1 MRPKFFGYE
10 IIRQVKFIFF
20 FFFIKIFLIFNLF
33 ILASIELLRNKLRK
47 DYKQLQQYCYLE
59 TLKQSTQMPEEEL
72 NCISNSLSL
81 KLTKEQFKQLSSQS
95 KLSLSNILIASNSK
109 TTATNLTSNEITF
122 NDTEMLD
129 IQALEQ
135 DKIDDFGRLQL
146 RYANYCERA
155 KYFNSNSLMIIYKSV
170 TVACPQW
177 EEAHFQLAMFFRRL
191 YREYQ
196 NCGLLLG
203 SKTSYQIGKPNEIID
218 LKNRVIK
225 SLCESLKF
233 GSFEFVRV
241 SLPVLLNIWIDMGHE
256 LLAFKKKLQANAKN
270 AVLTVIQE
278 LLQNSVQRSNLLIE
292 EMFSTVNEAIFLVE
306 LDTLI
311 AHMLHPFEPIA
322 TLIAKI
328 LTKLIASF
336 PQHMAWQ
343 FSRSQ
348 NSKGIRGK
356 KANEFVQL
364 AHKQNRTLNKTN
376 NNLNIQDYFKNFKL
390 FSNSINELAHYKPP
404 KIRSHDMENSKL
416 NINLVSPKLVQS
428 LENEHKFVLPCNQF
442 FMPSRMNLER
452 LANQNHFF
460 KCLFIEKFEE
470 NFVVMKSLQM
480 PKKLTLICSNGI
492 KQIILI
498 KAGDD
503 LRRDRAMLNFCN
515 VFNQCHRQEISMKNV
530 EPMSTIESRFDLETE
545 IKIWARR
552 RQQPLF
558 VQTYFVVPLSDS
570 CGIIEWIPG
579 LCSFKSLIEGQY
591 TSSRAH
597 AKKFTIAKT
606 AFIKSVASSNLGR
619 EKRIERFKQFFPSF
633 HPPLFQNWFHSNY
646 ADSYS
651 WYMARKNF
659 TRTCAVFSILGYI
672 LGLCDRHAEN
682 IQLNPVSGHVVHVD
696 LNCLFNRGE
705 LFMVPECVPFRLTHN
720 MIAAMG
726 TLGFHGLFSATC
738 EDVLLICRQFREQF
752 LQCISI
758 FLYDHLLDW
767 TCGSEDRL
775 ELVSIF

>member
-1 MRPKFFGYE
+1 M
-10 IIRQVKFIFF
+10 
-20 FFFIKIFLIFNLF
+20 
-33 ILASIELLRNKLRK
+33 
-47 DYKQLQQYCYLE
+47 
-59 TLKQSTQMPEEEL
+59 KQSTQMPEEEL
-72 NCISNSLSL
+72 NCISSSLSL
-81 KLTKEQFKQLSSQS
+81 KLTKDQFKQLSSQS
-95 KLSLSNILIASNSK
+95 KVSLSNMVATSK
-109 TTATNLTSNEITF
+109 LNMTGNLNTNEISF
-122 NDTEMLD
+122 NDTLLMDNETLD
-129 IQALEQ
+129 Q
-135 DKIDDFGRLQL
+135 DKVEDFARLQL

-155 KYFNSNSLMIIYKSV
+155 KHFNSNALMIIYKSV

-196 NCGLLLG
+196 NCGQMLA
-203 SKTSYQIGKPNEIID
+203 SKTPYQIGKPNEIID
-218 LKNRVIK
+218 LKTRVIK

-241 SLPVLLNIWIDMGHE
+241 SLPILLNIWIDLGHE
-256 LLAFKKKLQANAKN
+256 LLAFKKKLQVNSKN
-270 AVLTVIQE
+270 TVLSVIQE
-278 LLQNSVQRSNLLIE
+278 LLQNSVQRSNLLVE
-292 EMFSTVNEAIFLVE
+292 EMFNTVNEAIFLVE

-311 AHMLHPFEPIA
+311 AHMLHPLEPIA

-328 LTKLIASF
+328 LIKLIVNF

-343 FSRSQ
+343 FARSQ
-348 NSKGIRGK
+348 NSKGIRGRK
-356 KANEFVQL
+356 SNEFVQL
-364 AHKQNRTLNKTN
+364 AHKQNRSSKKTTD
-376 NNLNIQDYFKNFKL
+376 LNIQEYFKNFKL
-390 FSNSINELAHYKPP
+390 FSNSINDLACYKPP

-416 NINLVSPKLVQS
+416 NINLVSPRLVQS
-428 LENEHKFVLPCNQF
+428 LNNDHKFLLPCNQF

-452 LANQNHFF
+452 LTSQNHFF
-460 KCLFIEKFEE
+460 KCLFIEKSEE
-470 NFVVMKSLQM
+470 NFIVMKSLQM

-492 KQIILI
+492 KKIILI
-498 KAGDD
+498 KSGDD

-515 VFNQCHRQEISMKNV
+515 VFNQCHRQEISMKYV
-530 EPMSTIESRFDLETE
+530 EPMSTIEAKFNMETE
-545 IKIWARR
+545 LKIWARR

-591 TSSRAH
+591 TRSRAH
-597 AKKFTIAKT
+597 TKKFISAKAT
-606 AFIKSVASSNLGR
+606 FIKSVANSNLSR
-619 EKRIERFKQFFPSF
+619 EKRIERFKQSFPSF
-633 HPPLFQNWFHSNY
+633 HPPLFQNWFHNNY

-651 WYMARKNF
+651 WYMARRNF
-659 TRTCAVFSILGYI
+659 TRTCAAFSILGYI

-682 IQLNPVSGHVVHVD
+682 IQLNPVTGHVIHVD

-705 LFMVPECVPFRLTHN
+705 LFMVPESVPFRLTHN

-726 TLGFHGLFSATC
+726 SLGFHGLFSATC

-758 FLYDHLLDW
+758 FLYDHLLD
-767 TCGSEDRL
+767 GIESEDRL
-775 ELVSIF
+775 ELVSISYHLII